1 MLIYFIRAYI
11 QYQQKKNSIHD
22 HDTHLFNQKYF
33 LARLHTAIERAKR
46 EKSPLSM
53 FFLSVDN
60 FTDQAY
66 NTKQKKHL
74 SQQTA
79 HILGLVTRESDTV
92 CRYDDNHF
100 AVLMSLTDKND
111 ALNLEERMK
120 CALEAYNFKV
130 TPEPQFTF
138 KTTEFDPSETKGEFI
153 ARSEN

>member
-1 MLIYFIRAYI
+1 M
-11 QYQQKKNSIHD
+11 KKHAIHD

-66 NTKQKKHL
+66 DAKQKKHL
-74 SQQTA
+74 IQQTG
-79 HILGLVTRESDTV
+79 HILSLVTRESDTV

-100 AVLMSLTDKND
+100 AVLISLTDKNN
-111 ALNLEERMK
+111 ALNLEKRMK
-120 CALEAYNFKV
+120 HALEEHDFRIIH
-130 TPEPQFTF
+130 EPQFSF
-138 KTTEFDPSETKGEFI
+138 KTTEFDSAETQDEFI
-153 ARSEN
+153 ARSKN